1 MSTSLKS
8 KHPNII
14 DENSFVTFNIKV
26 KGLYKYQNGK
36 LFLFE
41 YFSNNLLI
49 MFVYKS
55 CKVSY

>member
-14 DENSFVTFNIKV
+14 DENSFVTFYTKV
-26 KGLYKYQNGK
+26 KGLYKYQNGI
-36 LFLFE
+36 LSMFE
-41 YFSNNLLI
+41 
-49 MFVYKS
+49 YKS